1 MMTLVRHIGIVVSD
15 LDRSLAFYR
24 DLLGLEIVRQMD
36 ERGPFLDAI
45 LGMNGA
51 KVRTVKL
58 AAPGDSVQIELLAF
72 TEPAPQIGGAPNL
85 TRVGPTHVAFTVDDL
100 DGLHQRLAAAGTRFT
115 TKPQTSPDGRAKVTF
130 CHDPD
135 GTALELVEVL
145 VR

>member
-1 MMTLVRHIGIVVSD
+1 MMTLVRHVGIVVRD

-24 DLLGLEIVRQMD
+24 DLLGLAIVRQMD

-51 KVRTVKL
+51 QVRTVKL
-58 AAPGDSVQIELLAF
+58 AAPGDNVQIELLAF

-100 DGLHQRLAAAGTRFT
+100 DGLHQRMAAAGIRFT
-115 TKPQTSPDGRAKVTF
+115 TKPRTSPDGRAKVTF

>member
-1 MMTLVRHIGIVVSD
+1 MTTLVRHIGIVVRD

-45 LGMNGA
+45 LGMDGA

-58 AAPGDSVQIELLAF
+58 AAAGDGVQIELLAF
-72 TEPAPQIGGAPNL
+72 TEPAPQIGGAPGL

-100 DGLHQRLAAAGTRFT
+100 DGLHQRMAAAGTQFT
-115 TKPQTSPDGRAKVTF
+115 TRPQTSPDGRAKVAF
-130 CHDPD
+130 CRDPD

-145 VR
+145 LR

>member
-1 MMTLVRHIGIVVSD
+1 MKVLVRHIGIVVRD

-36 ERGPFLDAI
+36 EGGPFLDAI

-58 AAPGDSVQIELLAF
+58 AAPGDGVQIELLAF
-72 TEPAPQIGGAPNL
+72 SEPAPWVGDAPNL
-85 TRVGPTHVAFTVDDL
+85 TRVGPTHVAFTVEDL
-100 DGLHQRLAAAGTRFT
+100 DGLHQRLAAAGMRFT
-115 TKPQTSPDGRAKVTF
+115 TEPQTSPDGRAKVTF

-135 GTALELVEVL
+135 GTALELVEAIA
-145 VR
+145 R